1 MDITA
6 VTALLNEQA
15 RALYRGKI
23 ARGDGFLFYSGNA
36 AEKFKEVLL
45 SAAPCGKVLLLFDKS
60 GFAAMGK
67 ILSAAAESAG
77 CKPFCVVVE
86 EGYDFIKAAS
96 GALCAPEEIRLVAVC
111 GRSMLKL
118 GAYCARIRG
127 VPLAVI
133 QTSVNT
139 CGVLSPHVFFKN
151 GDKPDVFRAEIKRHI
166 IFDEDAIAASAAAD
180 TAEAYLDT
188 ESRIPALTD
197 YRIACVIKG
206 ERAAKEEY
214 SLARE
219 AILAVYNIFGHG
231 KEDRAALLLYNGM
244 LSELAN
250 AGARGKLFDFSAL
263 SLADEM
269 FFGGRAGGGLKLRMY
284 SVISGIYYLYFDGKF
299 DKITEYPDYL
309 ARADE
314 ISARTGTD
322 KGVILSGLRKQA
334 AVLNKSAKKIR
345 DIKDRLKAEIIS
357 QNASASAV
365 SAAYYALGGKGG
377 ADEKEAALAVKHC
390 GDLPFGIN
398 GITLAREEGFTEYL

>member
-1 MDITA
+1 
-6 VTALLNEQA
+6 
-15 RALYRGKI
+15 
-23 ARGDGFLFYSGNA
+23 
-36 AEKFKEVLL
+36 
-45 SAAPCGKVLLLFDKS
+45 
-60 GFAAMGK
+60 
-67 ILSAAAESAG
+67 
-77 CKPFCVVVE
+77 
-86 EGYDFIKAAS
+86 
-96 GALCAPEEIRLVAVC
+96 
-111 GRSMLKL
+111 
-118 GAYCARIRG
+118 
-127 VPLAVI
+127 
-133 QTSVNT
+133 
-139 CGVLSPHVFFKN
+139 
-151 GDKPDVFRAEIKRHI
+151 
-166 IFDEDAIAASAAAD
+166 
-180 TAEAYLDT
+180 
-188 ESRIPALTD
+188 
-197 YRIACVIKG
+197 
-206 ERAAKEEY
+206 
-214 SLARE
+214 
-219 AILAVYNIFGHG
+219 
-231 KEDRAALLLYNGM
+231 M

-250 AGARGKLFDFSAL
+250 AGARGKLFDLSAL

-377 ADEKEAALAVKHC
+377 ADEKEAAFAVKHC